1 MIVDP
6 ESPDSPIDFEPCM
19 RDGLTCADFAE
30 PKSHLTASEAA
41 RLTLTTKPAE
51 LISTQ
56 SPEFA
61 QALTDQGGQL
71 KRHAL
76 AMTCDLTSEINN
88 ENYKSNPQQPDAM
101 QVQFIEDVSADQLFD
116 SWYAAYPPGHPDFL
130 VGEKTDLIREHLQ
143 PLLDR
148 SALGTNH
155 RSSIALLENGSATA
169 GIIISLREGEPPYGG
184 PWVSEIWVAPKLQ
197 QRGLGHYLLHQAQ
210 FALREDGYQSL
221 GLSVSV
227 GNSAQRLYESH
238 GFTVVSESWTILIS
252 TN

>member
-41 RLTLTTKPAE
+41 RLTIARKPAQ

-56 SPEFA
+56 SKEFA
-61 QALTDQGGQL
+61 QALIDQGGQL

-76 AMTCDLTSEINN
+76 AMTCDLTNKKYNS
-88 ENYKSNPQQPDAM
+88 KPQQPDGM
-101 QVQFIEDVSADQLFD
+101 QSQFIEDVSADELFD

-155 RSSIALLENGSATA
+155 RSSIALLENGNAKA

-184 PWVSEIWVAPKLQ
+184 PWVSEIWVSPKLQ
-197 QRGLGHYLLHQAQ
+197 QRGIGHYLLHQAQ
-210 FALREDGYQSL
+210 LALRDDGYQSI
-221 GLSVSV
+221 GLAVSV
-227 GNSAQRLYESH
+227 GNPAQRLYESH